1 MSIKLWLT
9 APQSTPTRAKYSLNN
24 IKIKLFCLLPLASY
38 LLPIAMLSVQPTL
51 AAETSVLGVVKS
63 QENATQWTGIT
74 ERLQAA
80 KVAYC
85 VIDLDNVRN
94 ATDLGSRTVVFLPNV
109 ATLSPTQAI
118 ALEQW
123 ISQGGKVIASGPV
136 GNMSQPGVRQLLRS
150 LLGAYWG
157 FEMNAPSQ
165 VQPLRINTQ
174 NWVRQPGLAGTIR
187 GGVVIPANLTSK
199 PAAIWQSK
207 DTPPAVVT
215 TEHSTVLGWQWGT
228 DTAATVTMDSAWLR
242 AAVSR
247 HVALSNT
254 QAATTTSKNCNG
266 DAVAVSPPPQPPTP
280 TRAAIA
286 PQPRQT
292 TINRQDEPIER
303 IAPRGLLAPNSN
315 NPITNVEA
323 IALQQELQNLI
334 GRFESAQLAANAR
347 NSIKANPTVGSESA
361 DEAIAEANAIAKTL
375 PQLVKQGDYVAAR
388 SQWLKAQQILWQN
401 YPSDRPLAQPE
412 IRAMW
417 LDRGSIVRTGSEQG
431 LAKLFDQLA
440 AAGINTV
447 FFETVNAG
455 YPIYPSAVAP
465 QQNPL
470 IRGWDPLASA
480 VKLAKARGME
490 LHAWV
495 WVFAAGNQRH
505 NTIINLP
512 VDYPGPLIAANPD
525 WASYDNRGSIFPPG
539 QGKPFLDPANP
550 DVRRYLLRLFEEIV
564 SRYQVDGLQLDY
576 IRYPF
581 QDPGAERSYGY
592 GKVARQKFQQFTGVD
607 PLQISPRQ
615 PELWQKWTQFRTQQ
629 VDSFVTEVSQHL
641 RRKHPQLILSA
652 AVFPLAEHERIQKLQ
667 QHWEVWASRGDVDMI
682 VPMTY
687 ALDTYR
693 FQRLAQPWITS
704 NKLGSTLLLPG
715 IRLLDLPVSTAVD
728 QIQLARD
735 LPVSGYSLFAVEN
748 LSDELQTLFQ
758 RTQGNVQDPVPYR
771 QPFQTAAARYDSLQ
785 QEWNFLAAN
794 NQLRLR
800 GRSLSLFNVQ
810 AADVENALQQLA
822 AEPSLN
828 RLSLA
833 RAALTNFQLQF
844 RGWIRPYALEHPYQ
858 AKVWENRLA
867 TIERL
872 LNYGETIVLKREA
885 APVANRE

>member
-1 MSIKLWLT
+1 MSIKLSFT
-9 APQSTPTRAKYSLNN
+9 ASQSSPRANN
-24 IKIKLFCLLPLASY
+24 YLKNIRIKLFCLLPLTSY
-38 LLPIAMLSVQPTL
+38 LVSFVSPLVGQKPAIAQ
-51 AAETSVLGVVKS
+51 EKSVLGVVRS
-63 QENATQWTGIT
+63 QENTAQWQGIT

-85 VIDLDNVRN
+85 VIDLENVRN
-94 ATDLGSRTVVFLPNV
+94 VTDFSNPPVVFLPNV

-118 ALEQW
+118 ALEEW
-123 ISQGGKVIASGPV
+123 ISRGGKVIASGPV
-136 GNMSQPGVRQLLRS
+136 GNTSQPGVRQLLRS

-157 FEMNAPSQ
+157 FEMNQPSQ

-174 NWVRQPGLAGTIR
+174 SWVRQPGLAGTIR

-215 TEHSTVLGWQWGT
+215 TERSTVLGWQWGT
-228 DTAATVTMDSAWLR
+228 DNAAPVAMDSAWIR

-247 HVALSNT
+247 YVPLSD
-254 QAATTTSKNCNG
+254 APTTTPKNCNG
-266 DAVAVSPPPQPPTP
+266 SAVAVSSPPKPATPTP
-280 TRAAIA
+280 VAIA
-286 PQPRQT
+286 PPPA
-292 TINRQDEPIER
+292 NPEDEAIER
-303 IAPRGLLAPNSN
+303 IAPRGLPTAPNSN
-315 NPITNVEA
+315 NPISSVEA

-347 NSIKANPTVGSESA
+347 NSTKANPRVESEAAATALA
-361 DEAIAEANAIAKTL
+361 DAKAIAKIL

-388 SQWLKAQQILWQN
+388 NQWLKAQQMLWQN

-417 LDRGSIVRTGSEQG
+417 LDRGSIVRAGSEQG
-431 LAKLFDQLA
+431 LAKIFDQLA

-455 YPIYPSAVAP
+455 YPIYPSTVAP

-470 IRGWDPLASA
+470 IQGWDPLASA
-480 VKLAKARGME
+480 VKLAKARDME

-505 NTIINLP
+505 NTIVNLP
-512 VDYPGPLIAANPD
+512 VEYPGPLIAANPD

-550 DVRRYLLRLFEEIV
+550 EVRQYLLRLFEEIV

-581 QDPGAERSYGY
+581 QDPGAERTYGY
-592 GKVARQKFQQFTGVD
+592 GKVARQKFQQLTGAD

-615 PELWQKWTQFRTQQ
+615 PNLWQKWTQFRTQQ
-629 VDSFVTEVSQHL
+629 VDSFVAEVSQHL
-641 RRKHPQLILSA
+641 RRKHPQIILSA
-652 AVFPLAEHERIQKLQ
+652 AVFPLSEHERIQKLQ
-667 QHWEVWASRGDVDMI
+667 QHWEVWASRGDVDVI

-693 FQRLAQPWITS
+693 FGRLAQPWITS
-704 NKLGSTLLLPG
+704 NKLGSTLVLPG
-715 IRLLDLPVSTAVD
+715 IRLLDLPVPAAVD

-758 RTQGNVQDPVPYR
+758 RTQGDLQAPVPYR
-771 QPFQTAAARYDSLQ
+771 QPFHTAAARYNSLQ

-810 AADVENALQQLA
+810 VTDLENALKQLA
-822 AEPSLN
+822 ADPSLH
-828 RLSLA
+828 RLSIA
-833 RAALTNFQLQF
+833 RAALTHFQLQF
-844 RGWIRPYALEHPYQ
+844 RSWMRPYALENPYQ

-872 LNYGETIVLKREA
+872 LSYGETVVLKRDA

>member
-1 MSIKLWLT
+1 MSIKLSSI
-9 APQSTPTRAKYSLNN
+9 ASPSISKRVNN
-24 IKIKLFCLLPLASY
+24 YLKIKINLCLVLTSY
-38 LLPIAMLSVQPTL
+38 LLPLLSPL
-51 AAETSVLGVVKS
+51 AAQTATAAPTNVLGVVRS
-63 QENATQWTGIT
+63 QENAAQWTGIT

-85 VIDLDNVRN
+85 VIDLESVRN
-94 ATDLGSRTVVFLPNV
+94 VTDFSNLPVVFLPNV
-109 ATLSPTQAI
+109 ANISPTQAI
-118 ALEQW
+118 ALEEW
-123 ISQGGKVIASGPV
+123 LSRGGKVIASGPV

-157 FEMNAPSQ
+157 FEMNQPLQ

-174 NWVRQPGLAGTIR
+174 TWVRQPGLAGTIN
-187 GGVVIPANLTSK
+187 GGVVIPSALTSK

-207 DTPPAVVT
+207 DTPSAVVT
-215 TEHSTVLGWQWGT
+215 TDRSTVLGWQWGT
-228 DTAATVTMDSAWLR
+228 DTAAPVAMDSAWIR

-247 HVALSNT
+247 YVPVANT
-254 QAATTTSKNCNG
+254 QTTTAKNCNG
-266 DAVAVSPPPQPPTP
+266 SAVAVTPPPQLPSAPAPTVIPPKP
-280 TRAAIA
+280 
-286 PQPRQT
+286 QT
-292 TINRQDEPIER
+292 TVDRIDEPIER
-303 IAPRGLLAPNSN
+303 IAPRGLLAPDSN
-315 NPITNVEA
+315 NRMTNVEA
-323 IALQQELQNLI
+323 IGLQQELQNLI

-347 NSIKANPTVGSESA
+347 NNTKAKPTVESEA
-361 DEAIAEANAIAKTL
+361 ANQALAQAKAIAKTL
-375 PQLVKQGDYVAAR
+375 PQLVQQGNYVAAR
-388 SQWLKAQQILWQN
+388 NQWLKAQQILWQN

-417 LDRGSIVRTGSEQG
+417 LDRGSIVRAGSEQG
-431 LAKLFDQLA
+431 LARIFDQLA

-455 YPIYPSAVAP
+455 YPIYPSTVAP

-470 IRGWDPLASA
+470 IQGWDPLASA
-480 VKLAKARGME
+480 VKLAKARDME

-505 NTIINLP
+505 NTIVNLP
-512 VDYPGPLIAANPD
+512 VNYPGPLIATNPE
-525 WASYDNRGSIFPPG
+525 WASYDNRGNMFPPG

-550 DVRRYLLRLFEEIV
+550 EVRSYLLRLFAEIV

-581 QDPGAERSYGY
+581 QDPGAERTYGY
-592 GKVARQKFQQFTGVD
+592 GKAARQKFQQLTGVD
-607 PLQISPRQ
+607 PVQISPRQ
-615 PELWQKWTQFRTQQ
+615 PNLWQKWTEFRTQQ
-629 VDSFVTEVSQHL
+629 VDSFVAEVAQHL
-641 RRKHPQLILSA
+641 RRKHPQIILSA

-667 QHWEVWASRGDVDMI
+667 QHWEVWATRGDVDII

-693 FQRLAQPWITS
+693 FQRLAQPWISS

-758 RTQGNVQDPVPYR
+758 QTQSNLQAPVPYR
-771 QPFQTAAARYDSLQ
+771 QPFQTAAARYNSLQ

-794 NQLRLR
+794 DQLRLR

-810 AADVENALQQLA
+810 AADLDNALKQLA
-822 AEPSLN
+822 SEPSFN
-828 RLSLA
+828 RLSVA

-844 RGWIRPYALEHPYQ
+844 RSWMRPYALENPYQ

-872 LNYGETIVLKREA
+872 LNYGETVVLKREV
-885 APVANRE
+885 APLANRK

>member
-1 MSIKLWLT
+1 MS
-9 APQSTPTRAKYSLNN
+9 Y
-24 IKIKLFCLLPLASY
+24 F
-38 LLPIAMLSVQPTL
+38 LSVGMPLVRVQPAI
-51 AAETSVLGVVKS
+51 AAEPSVLGVVKS
-63 QENATQWTGIT
+63 QENTAQWQGIT

-85 VIDLDNVRN
+85 VIDLENVRN
-94 ATDLGSRTVVFLPNV
+94 VTDLSALPVVFLPNI
-109 ATLSPTQAI
+109 ATISPTQAI
-118 ALEQW
+118 ALEEW

-157 FEMNAPSQ
+157 FEMNQPSQ

-174 NWVRQPGLAGTIR
+174 NWVRQPGLAGTIH
-187 GGVVIPANLTSK
+187 GGVVIPASLTSK

-207 DTPPAVVT
+207 DTPSAVVT
-215 TEHSTVLGWQWGT
+215 TERSTVLGWQWGT
-228 DTAATVTMDSAWLR
+228 DTAAPVAMDSAWLR

-247 HVALSNT
+247 YVPLSNAPT
-254 QAATTTSKNCNG
+254 PTPKNCNG
-266 DAVAVSPPPQPPTP
+266 SAVAISPPTP
-280 TRAAIA
+280 TAIA
-286 PQPRQT
+286 PPPQATVTRQA
-292 TINRQDEPIER
+292 EPIER
-303 IAPRGLLAPNSN
+303 IAPRGLLAPDSN
-315 NPITNVEA
+315 NRMTNVEA

-334 GRFESAQLAANAR
+334 GRFESAQLAANAQ
-347 NSIKANPTVGSESA
+347 NGIKANSTVESTA
-361 DEAIAEANAIAKTL
+361 VAQALIEAKAIAKII
-375 PQLVKQGDYVAAR
+375 PQLVQQGNYIAAR
-388 SQWLKAQQILWQN
+388 NQWLKAQQILWQN
-401 YPSDRPLAQPE
+401 YPSRPLAQPE

-417 LDRGSIVRTGSEQG
+417 LDRGSIVRAGSEQG
-431 LAKLFDQLA
+431 LAKIFDQLA

-455 YPIYPSAVAP
+455 YPIYQSAVAP

-480 VKLAKARGME
+480 VKLAKARDME

-505 NTIINLP
+505 NTIVNLS
-512 VDYPGPLIAANPD
+512 VNYPGPLIAANPD
-525 WASYDNRGSIFPPG
+525 WASYDNQGSMFPPG

-550 DVRRYLLRLFEEIV
+550 EVRSYLLRLFEEIV

-581 QDPGAERSYGY
+581 QDPGAERTYGY
-592 GKVARQKFQQFTGVD
+592 GKAARQKFQQLTGVD
-607 PLQISPRQ
+607 PVQISPRQ
-615 PELWQKWTQFRTQQ
+615 PDLWQKWTQFRTQQ

-748 LSDELQTLFQ
+748 LSDELQRLFQ
-758 RTQGNVQDPVPYR
+758 QTQGNIQAPVPYR
-771 QPFQTAAARYDSLQ
+771 QPFQTATARYNSLQ

-794 NQLRLR
+794 NQLRLQ

-810 AADVENALQQLA
+810 VADVENALKQLA

-828 RLSLA
+828 RLTVA

-844 RGWIRPYALEHPYQ
+844 RSWIRPYALENPYQ

-872 LNYGETIVLKREA
+872 LNYGETVVLKREV
-885 APVANRE
+885 APVAHRE

>member
-1 MSIKLWLT
+1 MSILRSVALE
-9 APQSTPTRAKYSLNN
+9 STPQQAKYKL
-24 IKIKLFCLLPLASY
+24 IKIKLCLFPLASY
-38 LLPIAMLSVQPTL
+38 CLSVMMPLVRIQPAT
-51 AAETSVLGVVKS
+51 AADTSVLGVVKS
-63 QENATQWTGIT
+63 QENAAQWQGIT
-74 ERLQAA
+74 ERLQVA

-85 VIDLDNVRN
+85 VIDLENVRN
-94 ATDLGSRTVVFLPNV
+94 ATDLSDRPVVFLPNV

-118 ALEQW
+118 ALEEW
-123 ISQGGKVIASGPV
+123 ISRGGKVIASGPV

-157 FEMNAPSQ
+157 FELNQPSQ

-187 GGVVIPANLTSK
+187 GGVVIPASLTSK

-207 DTPPAVVT
+207 DTPSAVVT
-215 TEHSTVLGWQWGT
+215 TERSTVLGWQWGT
-228 DTAATVTMDSAWLR
+228 NTAAPVAMDSAWLR

-247 HVALSNT
+247 YVPVSNA
-254 QAATTTSKNCNG
+254 QTTTPKNCNG
-266 DAVAVSPPPQPPTP
+266 SAIAISPPQPQPPAPKPT
-280 TRAAIA
+280 AIV
-286 PQPRQT
+286 PQPKVT
-292 TINRQDEPIER
+292 PPVNRQEEEIER
-303 IAPRGLLAPNSN
+303 IAPRGLLAPDSN
-315 NPITNVEA
+315 NRLANVEA

-334 GRFESAQLAANAR
+334 GRFESAQLAANAQ
-347 NSIKANPTVGSESA
+347 SGIKANPTIESRA
-361 DEAIAEANAIAKTL
+361 VAQALTDAKAIAKTL
-375 PQLVKQGDYVAAR
+375 PQLVRQGNYVAAR
-388 SQWLKAQQILWQN
+388 NQWLKAQQILWQN

-412 IRAMW
+412 IRAVW
-417 LDRGSIVRTGSEQG
+417 LDRGSIVRAGSQQG
-431 LAKLFDQLA
+431 LAKIFDQLA

-455 YPIYPSAVAP
+455 YPIYQSRVAP

-470 IRGWDPLASA
+470 IQGWDPLASA
-480 VKLAKARGME
+480 VKLAKARDME

-505 NTIINLP
+505 NTIVNLP
-512 VDYPGPLIAANPD
+512 VDYPGPLIAANPE
-525 WASYDNRGSIFPPG
+525 WASYDNRGSMFPPG

-550 DVRRYLLRLFEEIV
+550 EVRSYLLRLFEEIV

-581 QDPGAERSYGY
+581 QDPGAERTYGY
-592 GKVARQKFQQFTGVD
+592 GKVARQKFQQLTGVD
-607 PLQISPRQ
+607 PVQISPRQ
-615 PELWQKWTQFRTQQ
+615 PNLWQRWTQFRTQQ
-629 VDSFVTEVSQHL
+629 VDSFVTEVSGHL
-641 RRKHPQLILSA
+641 RRKHPQIILSA
-652 AVFPLAEHERIQKLQ
+652 AVFPLAENERIQKLQ

-693 FQRLAQPWITS
+693 FGRLAQPWIAS

-758 RTQGNVQDPVPYR
+758 QTQGGNTQAPVPYR
-771 QPFQTAAARYDSLQ
+771 QPFQTAAARYNSLQ
-785 QEWNFLAAN
+785 QEWNFLVVN
-794 NQLRLR
+794 NQLRLS
-800 GRSLSLFNVQ
+800 GRSLSLFHLQ
-810 AADVENALQQLA
+810 AADVENALKQLA
-822 AEPSLN
+822 AEPSFS
-828 RLSLA
+828 RLTVA

-844 RGWIRPYALEHPYQ
+844 RSWIRPYALENSYQ

-872 LNYGETIVLKREA
+872 LNYGETVVLKREV
-885 APVANRE
+885 APVAHRE